1 MKSNATSRCAK
12 QNRDTK
18 ETKVSCYMNLDG
30 DGTSDIHTGIGFFDH
45 MLTLFSFHSGID
57 LTLSAQGDLEVCDH
71 HTVEDCG
78 ILMGACLNEALQ
90 DKRGIGRYGSMLL
103 PMDEAL
109 AQVVLDISGRS
120 FLVYNCELKR
130 DTIGSFSCEMVEEF
144 LRAFAFQ
151 AGITLHVNV
160 PYGTNDHHKVEAIFK
175 ALGRALKAAIAVS
188 GDALPST
195 KGTL

>member
-18 ETKVSCYMNLDG
+18 ETKISCYMNLDG

-175 ALGRALKAAIAVS
+175 ALGRALKAAIAIS